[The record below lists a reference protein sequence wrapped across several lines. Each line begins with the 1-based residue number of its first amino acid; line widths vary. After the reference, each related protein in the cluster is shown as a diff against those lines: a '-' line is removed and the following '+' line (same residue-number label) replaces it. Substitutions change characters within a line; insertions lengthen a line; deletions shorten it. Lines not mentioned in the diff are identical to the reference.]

1 MLRLNLSHESQWL
14 DLGHGVEILVA
25 PMTTALMMAARK
37 EAQGQITL
45 PEKAVS
51 NGSELPDAA
60 FDTDEVALAMAKAV
74 ARIAIQDWK
83 GVGDDNGFS
92 VPVSPEGIDALLDI
106 WPIFEAFQ
114 TKYVARAMILDA
126 EKNVSPPLPTGSSA
140 GAATTAKLRR
150 HVPGLPAKPECAT
163 HLPGL
168 AGLGPGA
175 ATGRPAAGVR
185 IGRDRLGHGRGAP
198 IGRGA
203 GYPATRNRR
212 TAAAHRGGDGA
223 QDQ

>member
-1 MLRLNLSHESQWL
+1 MLRLNLSHEAQWL
-14 DLGHGVEILVA
+14 DLGHGVEILVV

-45 PEKAVS
+45 LEES
-51 NGSELPDAA
+51 NADDTGI
-60 FDTDEVALAMAKAV
+60 DTDGIALAMAKAV

-126 EKNVSPPLPTGSSA
+126 EKNASPPLPSGSSA
-140 GAATTAKLRR
+140 GAQNTAKPARKAAKTARR
-150 HVPGLPAKPECAT
+150 A
-163 HLPGL
+163 
-168 AGLGPGA
+168 
-175 ATGRPAAGVR
+175 
-185 IGRDRLGHGRGAP
+185 
-198 IGRGA
+198 
-203 GYPATRNRR
+203 
-212 TAAAHRGGDGA
+212 
-223 QDQ
+223 

>member
-1 MLRLNLSHESQWL
+1 MLRLNLTNEAQWL

-45 PEKAVS
+45 PDA
-51 NGSELPDAA
+51 PDADA
-60 FDTDEVALAMAKAV
+60 SDLDTDGIALAMAKAV

-92 VPVSPEGIDALLDI
+92 IPVSPEGIDALLDI

-140 GAATTAKLRR
+140 GAATIAK
-150 HVPGLPAKPECAT
+150 PAKAR
-163 HLPGL
+163 
-168 AGLGPGA
+168 A
-175 ATGRPAAGVR
+175 
-185 IGRDRLGHGRGAP
+185 
-198 IGRGA
+198 
-203 GYPATRNRR
+203 R
-212 TAAAHRGGDGA
+212 TARNA
-223 QDQ
+223 

>member
-1 MLRLNLSHESQWL
+1 MLRLNLTHEAHWL

-45 PEKAVS
+45 PDA
-51 NGSELPDAA
+51 PDADA
-60 FDTDEVALAMAKAV
+60 SDLDTDSIALAMAKAV

-92 VPVSPEGIDALLDI
+92 IPVSPEGIDALLDI

-126 EKNVSPPLPTGSSA
+126 EKNASPLLPTGSSA
-140 GAATTAKLRR
+140 GAATTAK
-150 HVPGLPAKPECAT
+150 PAK
-163 HLPGL
+163 
-168 AGLGPGA
+168 
-175 ATGRPAAGVR
+175 GRA
-185 IGRDRLGHGRGAP
+185 
-198 IGRGA
+198 
-203 GYPATRNRR
+203 R
-212 TAAAHRGGDGA
+212 TARKA
-223 QDQ
+223 

>member
-1 MLRLNLSHESQWL
+1 MLRLNFSHEARWL

-37 EAQGQITL
+37 EAQGQI
-45 PEKAVS
+45 K
-51 NGSELPDAA
+51 LPDESDDDATNL
-60 FDTDEVALAMAKAV
+60 DTDGIALAMAKAV

-92 VPVSPEGIDALLDI
+92 VPVSREGIDALLDI

-140 GAATTAKLRR
+140 GAATTAKPARKTAKTARR
-150 HVPGLPAKPECAT
+150 S
-163 HLPGL
+163 
-168 AGLGPGA
+168 
-175 ATGRPAAGVR
+175 
-185 IGRDRLGHGRGAP
+185 
-198 IGRGA
+198 
-203 GYPATRNRR
+203 
-212 TAAAHRGGDGA
+212 
-223 QDQ
+223 

>member
-1 MLRLNLSHESQWL
+1 MLRLNLSHEARWL

-37 EAQGQITL
+37 EAQGQI
-45 PEKAVS
+45 K
-51 NGSELPDAA
+51 LPDKSDDGAINL
-60 FDTDEVALAMAKAV
+60 DTDGIALAMAKAV

-126 EKNVSPPLPTGSSA
+126 EKNASPPLPTGSSA
-140 GAATTAKLRR
+140 GAQSTAK
-150 HVPGLPAKPECAT
+150 PAKAR
-163 HLPGL
+163 
-168 AGLGPGA
+168 A
-175 ATGRPAAGVR
+175 
-185 IGRDRLGHGRGAP
+185 
-198 IGRGA
+198 
-203 GYPATRNRR
+203 R
-212 TAAAHRGGDGA
+212 TARKA
-223 QDQ
+223 